1 MFALNENIGQI
12 YKIHTRYQRT
22 HLSFYHRAR
31 FVIAITFFRKK
42 SYLLHSLYMTKSY
55 INSRTINHLVIYSY
69 INYYF
74 TDLYIK
80 LHFFLI
86 PSSIFHVK

>member
-42 SYLLHSLYMTKSY
+42 SYLLHSL

-86 PSSIFHVK
+86 SSSMFHVK